1 MFGSVL
7 VYRHTRKVADC
18 NFMTVGNFSG
28 SSLNEILYSF
38 ILDFRK
44 MMNKHTITVELS
56 ATALKLSIETGD
68 PFVIVAV
75 AVVALFAF
83 VVIAK

>member
-1 MFGSVL
+1 
-7 VYRHTRKVADC
+7 
-18 NFMTVGNFSG
+18 
-28 SSLNEILYSF
+28 
-38 ILDFRK
+38 

-83 VVIAK
+83 VVIAKWEELIKSEEERKQQCEVFTVFFSFSSIVKQ